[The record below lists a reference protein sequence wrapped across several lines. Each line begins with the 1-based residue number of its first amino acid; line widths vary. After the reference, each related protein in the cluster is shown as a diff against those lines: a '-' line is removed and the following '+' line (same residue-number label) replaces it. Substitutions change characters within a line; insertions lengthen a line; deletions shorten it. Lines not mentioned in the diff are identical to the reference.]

1 LTRTID
7 FVVPGSLSW
16 RLPLGLQI
24 APGVLLALG
33 AIFLLPAS
41 PRLLVLKGRYAEAE
55 TSLVKL
61 RGRDDGLTKVKP
73 SSHAPYP
80 YFNVST

>member
-1 LTRTID
+1 MRILT
-7 FVVPGSLSW
+7 FLSVPGSLSW

-41 PRLLVLKGRYAEAE
+41 PRLLVLKGQYAEAE
-55 TSLVKL
+55 ASLVKL
-61 RGRDDGLTKVKP
+61 RGRDDGLTKVNY
-73 SSHAPYP
+73 AFEDQY
-80 YFNVST
+80 VL